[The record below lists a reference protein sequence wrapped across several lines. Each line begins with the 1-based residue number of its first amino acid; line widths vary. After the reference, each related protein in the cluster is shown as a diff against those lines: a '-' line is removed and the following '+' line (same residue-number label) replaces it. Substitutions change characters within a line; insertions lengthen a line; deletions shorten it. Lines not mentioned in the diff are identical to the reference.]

1 MARRDIT
8 TNGGHVEWRKWWKL
22 VNSGRD
28 RTRRRDATQPN
39 EPENVSTVWREHFIL
54 AQEDFFVDCGSAKND
69 SGTSFRTRIKEG
81 INILTLWLSIAVIV
95 LFIPVWCFLC
105 DDARP
110 PTSIVGIGPNG
121 SSISSRGGRWFFFE
135 LNEINFAFFIIMW
148 FASQTFCF
156 VVVWYSNL
164 RSGKCCLRWKEKLPF
179 SRLPICDNV
188 RMPRLL
194 PTRANKD
201 YLPSRFKDGTFGS
214 SLLRRTN

>member
-1 MARRDIT
+1 MVAMWSEGNDESLWIQAGT
-8 TNGGHVEWRKWWKL
+8 GQE
-22 VNSGRD
+22 D
-28 RTRRRDATQPN
+28 ETRRSPMNQKMYPQFG
-39 EPENVSTVWREHFIL
+39 ESIL
-54 AQEDFFVDCGSAKND
+54 FRPKKTSLSLLVCEKLL
-69 SGTSFRTRIKEG
+69 GTIFRTRIKEG

-135 LNEINFAFFIIMW
+135 LNKINFAFFIIMW